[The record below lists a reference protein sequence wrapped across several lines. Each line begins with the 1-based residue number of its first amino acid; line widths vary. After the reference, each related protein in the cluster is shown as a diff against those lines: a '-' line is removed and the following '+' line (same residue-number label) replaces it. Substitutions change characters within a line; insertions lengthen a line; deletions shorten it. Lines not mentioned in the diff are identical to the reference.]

1 MGNGPQV
8 SRRAALGMLA
18 GGVVA
23 GAAGARLGFQSSTE
37 GDISGTQQGQGL
49 TGDEAEAALKT
60 YVAPGKFDEYFI
72 FASGGHSG
80 QMLVIG
86 VPSMRLLKVIPV
98 FAREP
103 WSGYGFGGDAGDVVL
118 EGGYNEDKTNPL
130 YWGDT
135 HHPALSETEGEYDGR
150 WLYINDRAN
159 GRIAMIDL
167 RDFKTKEIFDIPNM
181 QTSHGGC
188 FVTPNSEYVHISS
201 MTPMPWTDNDY
212 APLSRYKEDFRG
224 VSTWMAIN
232 PETGRFDYDRTFQ
245 IELPPYTQD
254 LADAG

>member
-1 MGNGPQV
+1 MASGPQV

-37 GDISGTQQGQGL
+37 GEISGTQQSEQL
-49 TGDEAEAALKT
+49 TGDEAQAALKT

-80 QMLVIG
+80 QILVMG

-98 FAREP
+98 FSKEP
-103 WSGYGFGGDAGDVVL
+103 WSGYGFGGDAGEAVL
-118 EGGYNEDKTNPL
+118 ETGYDEGKNNPI

-167 RDFKTKEIFDIPNM
+167 KDFKTKQIFDVPNI

-188 FVTPNSEYVHISS
+188 FVTPNSEYVHIST
-201 MTPMPWTDNDY
+201 MTKMPWTD
-212 APLSRYKEDFRG
+212 SG
-224 VSTWMAIN
+224 
-232 PETGRFDYDRTFQ
+232 
-245 IELPPYTQD
+245 
-254 LADAG
+254 